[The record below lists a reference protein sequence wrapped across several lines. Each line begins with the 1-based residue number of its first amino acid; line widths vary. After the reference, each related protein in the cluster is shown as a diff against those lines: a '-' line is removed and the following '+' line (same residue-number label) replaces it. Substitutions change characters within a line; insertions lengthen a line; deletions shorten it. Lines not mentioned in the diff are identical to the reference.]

1 MNSPLSASESV
12 SDVTK
17 ISCPFRPSLNPSHFT
32 YIYNTFDVTND
43 KINNSNEF
51 KEIETSVGNI
61 EKQID
66 EIISINGLVTTA
78 ENALTSIRKKS
89 VSIQKRIEKE
99 IISLT
104 GLTINIEN

>member
-1 MNSPLSASESV
+1 MESSDYDPYLIASIHLANAMIAESQ
-12 SDVTK
+12 
-17 ISCPFRPSLNPSHFT
+17 
-32 YIYNTFDVTND
+32 ND